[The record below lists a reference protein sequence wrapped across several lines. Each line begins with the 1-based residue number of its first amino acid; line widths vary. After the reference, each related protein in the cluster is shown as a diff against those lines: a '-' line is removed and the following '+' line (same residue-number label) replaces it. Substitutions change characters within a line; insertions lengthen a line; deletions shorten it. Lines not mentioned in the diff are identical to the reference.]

1 MKPTKTYAALREFWI
16 GYSGFTPYPG
26 EILKVGRQRLRNDD
40 GQWHDTNIEA
50 INWSFDTTLLRAEL
64 GAAQRFSEYRTDLT
78 ELAPDDEDRKHLFG
92 SVSYQWTPGH
102 WAGIR
107 AHHSAD
113 DGKLKSQSQV
123 LDDLDKTS
131 NGDLT
136 WVGLQA
142 DSDAYNYRSNMNQLN
157 YWGSLTWL
165 DGTRDEIGV
174 TSPGNDQ
181 FIAVLIRNGKSA
193 RLLARQQG
201 LRPERSG
208 K

>member
-1 MKPTKTYAALREFWI
+1 
-16 GYSGFTPYPG
+16 
-26 EILKVGRQRLRNDD
+26 
-40 GQWHDTNIEA
+40 H
-50 INWSFDTTLLRAEL
+50 WSVETTLLRAEL
-64 GAAQRFSEYRTDLT
+64 GAAQRVSEDRTGRT
-78 ELAPDDEDRKHLFG
+78 ELAPDDADRKHRVG

-107 AHHSAD
+107 AHHRAD
-113 DGKLKSQSQV
+113 DGKLKSQGQV

-142 DSDAYNYRSNMNQLN
+142 DSDAYNYRSSTNQLN

-174 TSPGNDQ
+174 TSAPNDQ
-181 FIAVLIRNGKSA
+181 VIAGEKHRRELNGWA
-193 RLLARQQG
+193 TDLGRHTR
-201 LRPERSG
+201 RDP
-208 K
+208 